1 MGLNCFK
8 VRVDVCDVVHELI
21 GEISSSDESECVD
34 ELEEYLIQSSSPQV
48 MARTKQTQN
57 KTDNKGQLVSPGG
70 QTIAVKSPR
79 RSPRKNK
86 SLRSPR

>member
-1 MGLNCFK
+1 MGLNRFK

-48 MARTKQTQN
+48 MARTKQTKN
-57 KTDNKGQLVSPGG
+57 KTDSKGQLISPGG
-70 QTIAVKSPR
+70 QPIAIKSPR
-79 RSPRKNK
+79 RS
-86 SLRSPR
+86 S